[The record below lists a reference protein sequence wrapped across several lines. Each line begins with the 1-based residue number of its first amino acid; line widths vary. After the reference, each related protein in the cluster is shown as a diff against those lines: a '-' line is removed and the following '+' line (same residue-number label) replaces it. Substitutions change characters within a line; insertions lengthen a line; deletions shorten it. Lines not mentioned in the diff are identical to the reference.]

1 MANKTSK
8 PLPELSWL
16 EPRLRFSRAL
26 SLLSLAA
33 LAVLLIVWN
42 LFFISR
48 PDALGLGAL
57 AIITIALTP
66 LFLIALGMLLGSG
79 KTHIWACILI
89 NIYFIHGVV
98 ASFSP
103 VNAWLG
109 YTETLLSV
117 VLFCSAFMHTL
128 WGFKYKRKLAGE
140 A

>member
-1 MANKTSK
+1 MAKKSSK

-16 EPRLRFSRAL
+16 EPRLRTSRII
-26 SLLSLAA
+26 SLVSLAA
-33 LAVLLIVWN
+33 LAVLLVVWN

-48 PDALGLGAL
+48 PNAPGLGAL
-57 AIITIALTP
+57 AIIIIALTP
-66 LFLIALGMLLGSG
+66 LIIVAFGMLLGSK

-109 YTETLLSV
+109 YTETFLSV
-117 VLFCSAFMHTL
+117 VLFCSAFMHTF
-128 WGFKYKRKLAGE
+128 WGFKYQRKLAGE
-140 A
+140 V

>member
-1 MANKTSK
+1 MAKKSSK

-16 EPRLRFSRAL
+16 EPRLRISRII
-26 SLLSLAA
+26 SLVSLAA
-33 LAVLLIVWN
+33 LAILLVVWN

-48 PDALGLGAL
+48 PNAPGLGAV
-57 AIITIALTP
+57 AIISIALTP
-66 LFLIALGMLLGSG
+66 LIIVAIGMLFGST

-109 YTETLLSV
+109 YTETFLSV

-128 WGFKYKRKLAGE
+128 WGFKYQRKLAGE
-140 A
+140 V

>member
-1 MANKTSK
+1 MAKKNDK
-8 PLPELSWL
+8 PLPELNWL
-16 EPRLRFSRAL
+16 KPRLRISRL
-26 SLLSLAA
+26 ISLVSLAA
-33 LAVLLIVWN
+33 LAALLVVWN
-42 LFFISR
+42 LFFINR
-48 PDALGLGAL
+48 PDTPGLGAA

-66 LFLIALGMLLGSG
+66 LMIVALGMLLGSE

-109 YTETLLSV
+109 YTETFLSV
-117 VLFCSAFMHTL
+117 LLFCSAFMHTL
-128 WGFKYKRKLAGE
+128 WSFKYKRKLAGE

>member
-1 MANKTSK
+1 MAKKQAK

-16 EPRLRFSRAL
+16 EPRLRISRVI
-26 SLLSLAA
+26 SLLSPAA

-42 LFFISR
+42 LFFVSR
-48 PDALGLGAL
+48 PGAPGLGAL
-57 AIITIALTP
+57 TIIIIALTP
-66 LFLIALGMLLGSG
+66 LIIVTLGMLLGSE

-109 YTETLLSV
+109 YTETFLSV
-117 VLFCSAFMHTL
+117 LLFCSAFMHTL
-128 WGFKYKRKLAGE
+128 WSFKYKRKLAGE
-140 A
+140 V

>member
-1 MANKTSK
+1 MAKKQAK

-16 EPRLRFSRAL
+16 EPRLRISRVI

-42 LFFISR
+42 LFFVSR
-48 PDALGLGAL
+48 PGAPGLGAL
-57 AIITIALTP
+57 TIIIIALTP
-66 LFLIALGMLLGSG
+66 LIIVTLGMLLGSE

-109 YTETLLSV
+109 YTETFLSV
-117 VLFCSAFMHTL
+117 LLFCSAFMHTL
-128 WGFKYKRKLAGE
+128 WSFKYKRKLAGE
-140 A
+140 V

>member
-1 MANKTSK
+1 MAKKSAK

-16 EPRLRFSRAL
+16 EPRLRISRII
-26 SLLSLAA
+26 SLVSLAA
-33 LAVLLIVWN
+33 LAILLVVWN

-48 PDALGLGAL
+48 PDAPGLGAL
-57 AIITIALTP
+57 AIISIALTP
-66 LFLIALGMLLGSG
+66 LIIVALGILLGSA

-109 YTETLLSV
+109 HTETFLSV

-128 WGFKYKRKLAGE
+128 WSFKYQRKLAGE